1 MKYLLFGTAAVLSS
15 VAAYYSIAGLTAIFA
30 ASVIPIIIMG
40 TILEFAKLVV
50 AAWLY
55 RSWDVVPILLKTYFT
70 IALVILMTLTS
81 VSIFG
86 FLSKAHLDQAI
97 PTGNTADK
105 VLIIDEKIKTEKDNI
120 LSAKN
125 SIKQLD
131 SQVDQTIARSSDVS
145 GTDKSIQIRRSQ
157 HKERTILLSE
167 ISSAQTKIAKL
178 NDERAPIASE
188 LRKVEAEV
196 GPIKY
201 IAALIYGDALEQNML
216 EKAVRIVI
224 IMIVIVFDP
233 LAVLLLIAANIPIK
247 RKEEI
252 NESTPTNPKESRS
265 KAKATTSAKPTKSKS
280 ASEASH
286 NKTSPKKRKTIL
298 GEQRSATDSN
308 AQEEKSLG
316 EDKKLFR
323 GKVIQHNILGPDKI
337 VDESV

>member
-1 MKYLLFGTAAVLSS
+1 MKYLLFGTAVVLSS
-15 VAAYYSIAGLTAIFA
+15 VAAYYSIIGLTAIFS
-30 ASVIPIIIMG
+30 ASVVPIIIMG

-55 RSWDVVPILLKTYFT
+55 RSWDNVPLLLKTYFT

-105 VLIIDEKIKTEKDNI
+105 VLIIDDKIKTEKDNI
-120 LSAKN
+120 LSAKAT
-125 SIKQLD
+125 IKQLD
-131 SQVDQTIARSSDVS
+131 SQVDQTIARSSDNK
-145 GTDKSIQIRRSQ
+145 GTDRSIQIRRSQ
-157 HKERTILLSE
+157 IKERSALLSE

-178 NDERAPIASE
+178 NDERAPIATE

-252 NESTPTNPKESRS
+252 NDTNATSTKETSTE
-265 KAKATTSAKPTKSKS
+265 AKATTSAKPTKSKS
-280 ASEASH
+280 TSKASTKKS
-286 NKTSPKKRKTIL
+286 NKILGRQRISTNETSPPL
-298 GEQRSATDSN
+298 
-308 AQEEKSLG
+308 QEEKSLAK
-316 EDKKLFR
+316 DQTLLRSRVVK
-323 GKVIQHNILGPDKI
+323 HNSIGPDKI
-337 VDESV
+337 VDKDD